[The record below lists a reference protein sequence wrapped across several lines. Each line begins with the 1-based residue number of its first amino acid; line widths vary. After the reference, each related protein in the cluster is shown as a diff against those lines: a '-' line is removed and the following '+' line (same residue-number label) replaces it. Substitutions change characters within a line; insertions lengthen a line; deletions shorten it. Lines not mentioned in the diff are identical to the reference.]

1 MNTILEKIKHTPT
14 DIDFNDI
21 IAVINNHYH
30 YQPTSFTNGIANNT
44 IISQAGTNE
53 GSCKIFAFAYLHQLS
68 QTETLACFG
77 NFYRH
82 DVLEHPQNTDH
93 QNIRQFILSGWEGIT
108 FDHFPL
114 TLRTA
119 I

>member
-1 MNTILEKIKHTPT
+1 MNTIIEQIKQTPASV
-14 DIDFNDI
+14 DFNDV
-21 IAVINNHYH
+21 IATISKHYH
-30 YQPTSFTNGIANNT
+30 YQPVRFTNGLANNM
-44 IISQAGTNE
+44 IINQAGTNE

-77 NFYRH
+77 AFYRK
-82 DVLEHPQNTDH
+82 DVLQHPQHTDH
-93 QNIRQFILSGWEGIT
+93 QNIRQFMLSSWEGIT

-114 TLRTA
+114 TLKTA